1 MRLIWRPSTSEAR
14 RLRQFMARASR
25 DPFVKARARRNL
37 GRKKR
42 EISRTGFWHAL
53 AGALLTTQQKSGP
66 NSAVA
71 RFMAA
76 RPFLLTYPL
85 CRAQRRLDVFVTSTL
100 SAFGGIRRST
110 RIGEELSAN
119 LTALEGGLWQEV
131 LDRLN
136 SLRPLASPKAER
148 ETAEFLDDAFV
159 GLGPKQS
166 RNLLQGLALTRYEIP
181 IDSRLTKWLNE
192 FGFPIHLSAP
202 GLSDRHYYG
211 LVSQGVQQL
220 CAAAKVMP
228 CVFDAA
234 VFASF
239 DKGGWQ
245 VGNIEEWGY
254 DDA

>member
-1 MRLIWRPSTSEAR
+1 MRLIWRTSALEAR
-14 RLRQFMARASR
+14 RLRQFMAGASR
-25 DPFVKARARRNL
+25 DPFVQARARRNL
-37 GRKKR
+37 ARTKR
-42 EISRTGFWHAL
+42 EISRTAFWHAL
-53 AGALLTTQQKSGP
+53 VGALLTTQQKSGP
-66 NSAVA
+66 KSAVA

-76 RPFLLTYPL
+76 RPFLLAYPT
-85 CRAQRRLDVFVTSTL
+85 CRSQRRVDVFVTRTL
-100 SAFGGIRRST
+100 SAFGGLRRST
-110 RIGEELSAN
+110 RIGKELSAN
-119 LTALEGGLWQEV
+119 LSTLEGGLWQEV

-136 SLRPLASPKAER
+136 SLRPLATPEAER

-192 FGFPIHLSAP
+192 FGFPLHLAAS

-239 DKGGWQ
+239 DNGGWQ
-245 VGNIEEWGY
+245 AGNIEEWGY
-254 DDA
+254 DGA